1 MNWQERRKWND
12 IFWCCSCKII
22 NTSWDIVYKKV
33 VEYVWFPTLFYIYRW
48 IIKSVWPSS
57 AWRTWFHTPKCNAL
71 KERICKWYVHVSIT
85 VNAQNQSVPIMD
97 KEVHGNKQYN
107 LLVYS
112 KTFQSIHNNME
123 EQRQEVR
130 KSSWKSFVIISWN
143 IQK

>member
-1 MNWQERRKWND
+1 M
-12 IFWCCSCKII
+12 
-22 NTSWDIVYKKV
+22 
-33 VEYVWFPTLFYIYRW
+33 
-48 IIKSVWPSS
+48 
-57 AWRTWFHTPKCNAL
+57 PKCNAL

-85 VNAQNQSVPIMD
+85 VNAQKQSVPIMD

-130 KSSWKSFVIISWN
+130 KSSWKSFVIIS
-143 IQK
+143 